1 MADDVNDILRQIARI
16 LPTLATKDDVAAI
29 RNDVASLDRRV
40 TALEET
46 AESHRAETRK
56 GFADMDER
64 IRRMSDVAELKGRV
78 EEHSQML
85 QLVLAGRMSRNP
97 AA

>member
-1 MADDVNDILRQIARI
+1 MPDDVTDILRQIATV

-29 RNDVASLDRRV
+29 RNDVASLDRSV
-40 TALEET
+40 TALEDT
-46 AESHRAETRK
+46 VESHRAETRK
-56 GFADMDER
+56 GFADMDEQ

-85 QLVLAGRMSRNP
+85 QLVLAGRMTRSP